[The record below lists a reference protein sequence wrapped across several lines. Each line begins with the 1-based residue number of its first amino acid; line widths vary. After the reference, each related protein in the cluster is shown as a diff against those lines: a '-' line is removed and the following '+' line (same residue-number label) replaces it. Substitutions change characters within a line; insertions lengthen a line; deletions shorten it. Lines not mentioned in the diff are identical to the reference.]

1 MPGTD
6 YPTRVRCAL
15 RTAQIL
21 FALSALMLAVHRRS
35 LEVSVTRR
43 RVRHPLAALVIFRHA
58 LLVPILAA
66 PAVACWCGRCAR
78 PVTPTAAP
86 AGVAANDQLRAEV
99 ADLHRQLPAA
109 QLEAGTL
116 VDGRRGQVRDL
127 KGQLATAAKLP
138 AVPTEAELRSQL
150 RARAD
155 QVSAL
160 IPPEDAR

>member
-1 MPGTD
+1 
-6 YPTRVRCAL
+6 
-15 RTAQIL
+15 
-21 FALSALMLAVHRRS
+21 
-35 LEVSVTRR
+35 
-43 RVRHPLAALVIFRHA
+43 VIFRHA

-66 PAVACWCGRCAR
+66 PAVACRRGRCAR
-78 PVTPTAAP
+78 PVTPTPTAAP
-86 AGVAANDQLRAEV
+86 AEVAANDQLRAEV

-109 QLEAGTL
+109 KLETGSL
-116 VDGRRGQVRDL
+116 LDGRRRQVRDL
-127 KGQLATAAKLP
+127 KGQLATATKLP